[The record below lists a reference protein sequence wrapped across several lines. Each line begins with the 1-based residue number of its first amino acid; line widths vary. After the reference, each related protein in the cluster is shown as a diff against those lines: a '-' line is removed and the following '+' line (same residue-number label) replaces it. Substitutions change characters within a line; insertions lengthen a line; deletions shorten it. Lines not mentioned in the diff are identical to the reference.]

1 MSAKG
6 NFSKVTLI
14 PCCSCGNV
22 GGCTDDCVGVAAYD
36 AYTRAVQS
44 LYRMTDKQ
52 LAAMGFEVWHEA
64 YMRTIKGGGSVAEPT
79 S

>member
-6 NFSKVTLI
+6 DFSRVTLI

-44 LYRMTDKQ
+44 LHRMTDKQ
-52 LAAMGFEVWHEA
+52 LAAMGFEVWDCA
-64 YMRTIKGGGSVAEPT
+64 YTRTIDSGGSVAQ
-79 S
+79 